1 MPLVR
6 ISLLREKG
14 EAFGRKV
21 GEVVYRAMLDA
32 ATSDSWGHAGET
44 QELHYLRNKPPNAA

>member
-6 ISLLREKG
+6 ISLLRGKG

-21 GEVVYRAMLDA
+21 GEASGYVAVEELGA
-32 ATSDSWGHAGET
+32 DSWGYVGET
-44 QELHYLRNKPPNAA
+44 QELHYLRNKVA